1 MQTSFLF
8 LFLILQIFYYRKG
21 YSKRIVL
28 GEYASNMVFYNI
40 LLKWLPAKTVL
51 GVFDLV
57 VERADRT
64 IIIIIIVLTQF
75 MIFALPSERS
85 QVTVRDVIS
94 T

>member
-64 IIIIIIVLTQF
+64 IIIIIVLTQF